1 MGEFIAI
8 GCILAFLQLV
18 LLCQLFQM
26 KTRDEPQMRLAV
38 GSRMAS
44 AQAVISQRHYSNVD
58 LVSCLISL
66 PRRNLLGPEPDIQ
79 LAEWLS
85 MGVKHGHS
93 TPLLAA
99 PLPARMMYPS
109 SYGIGVGQEAKNSS
123 PCD

>member
-1 MGEFIAI
+1 
-8 GCILAFLQLV
+8 
-18 LLCQLFQM
+18 M

-44 AQAVISQRHYSNVD
+44 AQAVIVNVD

-66 PRRNLLGPEPDIQ
+66 PRRNLLGPEPAIQ

-85 MGVKHGHS
+85 MEVKHGHS

-99 PLPARMMYPS
+99 PLPARMMCPS
-109 SYGIGVGQEAKNSS
+109 SYGIGVGQEVKNSIQCEWVS
-123 PCD
+123 FKLFCR